1 MAGRDYRA
9 ECVQVKVDE
18 EIPPQ
23 ERNVQEL
30 EIEDMQRQIL

>member
-1 MAGRDYRA
+1 MAGRDYKV

-30 EIEDMQRQIL
+30 VIEDMQRHII